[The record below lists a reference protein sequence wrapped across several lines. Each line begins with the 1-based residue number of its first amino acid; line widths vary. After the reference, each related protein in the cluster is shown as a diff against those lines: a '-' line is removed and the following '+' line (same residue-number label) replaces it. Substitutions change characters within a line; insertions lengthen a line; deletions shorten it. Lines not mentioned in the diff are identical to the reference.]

1 MDVREDVGAN
11 PTRTAMFSSEAM
23 MFSEQFKD
31 FKWIKVKRYKGY
43 DANISAEDNYI
54 NLDAHHTKE
63 TTFLIDK
70 VRELAK
76 IIDEKD
82 ELIACLQKK

>member
-1 MDVREDVGAN
+1 
-11 PTRTAMFSSEAM
+11 MFSD
-23 MFSEQFKD
+23 QFND
-31 FKWIKVKRYKGY
+31 YKWIKVKRYKGY
-43 DANISAEDNYI
+43 DTNLPPEENYA

-82 ELIACLQKK
+82 ALIERLQKNQKPDWPPEEWAPH